1 MTMRPAT
8 ALVLTGLI
16 GASASLYTPKAE
28 AGVYV
33 GIGIPAPVVVAPR
46 VVAPVPVVPAYYGS
60 PAHYGPPA
68 YYGPRVVV
76 GYPRYVYP
84 APRVWGYGGWRYGY
98 HGYYGRPGWAY
109 GGYHH
114 YHHYHHYHR

>member
-1 MTMRPAT
+1 MRIGT

-33 GIGIPAPVVVAPR
+33 GVGIPAPVVVAPR
-46 VVAPVPVVPAYYGS
+46 VVVPE
-60 PAHYGPPA
+60 

-76 GYPRYVYP
+76 TDPYVGYVR
-84 APRVWGYGGWRYGY
+84 PRVWGYGGWRYGY
-98 HGYYGRPGWAY
+98 RGYAHHGWGYG
-109 GGYHH
+109 GGYH
-114 YHHYHHYHR
+114 YHH